1 MVLIDRAASEHKR
14 RRKKGTRLSRSRKPV
29 TTLRG
34 ITWETSDT
42 ARVSTTGEKQKTDRM
57 IVVPSGAHLGVF
69 SVLQRLRS
77 VILTSLPLSAVSPL
91 CRGRNGRLSSRGR
104 CQSPMQ
110 RAKRHRSTMYILLVL
125 RERASSV
132 RFLCFCFSIEFILRL
147 SFSLFVCHRCHIA
160 FLGRDVISL
169 FPLGAVCFV
178 SLSPLPFRSVQR
190 ANVYPLGV
198 LVFLGGLASIS
209 YCVSRV

>member
-1 MVLIDRAASEHKR
+1 
-14 RRKKGTRLSRSRKPV
+14 
-29 TTLRG
+29 
-34 ITWETSDT
+34 
-42 ARVSTTGEKQKTDRM
+42 M
-57 IVVPSGAHLGVF
+57 IVVPLGAHLGVF

-91 CRGRNGRLSSRGR
+91 RRGRNGRLSSRGR
-104 CQSPMQ
+104 CQSPVQ

-147 SFSLFVCHRCHIA
+147 SFSLCRIA
-160 FLGRDVISL
+160 FLERDVISL

-209 YCVSRV
+209 YCVSRA

>member
-1 MVLIDRAASEHKR
+1 
-14 RRKKGTRLSRSRKPV
+14 
-29 TTLRG
+29 
-34 ITWETSDT
+34 
-42 ARVSTTGEKQKTDRM
+42 M
-57 IVVPSGAHLGVF
+57 IVAPLGAHLGVF

-91 CRGRNGRLSSRGR
+91 CRGRHGRLSSRGR
-104 CQSPMQ
+104 CQSPVQ
-110 RAKRHRSTMYILLVL
+110 RAKKHRSTMYILLVL

-132 RFLCFCFSIEFILRL
+132 RFLCFCFAIEFILRL
-147 SFSLFVCHRCHIA
+147 AFSLFVCHRCHNA

-178 SLSPLPFRSVQR
+178 SFSPLPFRSVQR

-198 LVFLGGLASIS
+198 FFVWVWHRSHIAFLGRDIIS
-209 YCVSRV
+209 LGGRVAEINQSFNE

>member
-1 MVLIDRAASEHKR
+1 M
-14 RRKKGTRLSRSRKPV
+14 GN
-29 TTLRG
+29 LRHD
-34 ITWETSDT
+34 TSLDD
-42 ARVSTTGEKQKTDRM
+42 GEKEKQKTDRM
-57 IVVPSGAHLGVF
+57 IVVPLGAHLGVF

-104 CQSPMQ
+104 CQSPVQ
-110 RAKRHRSTMYILLVL
+110 RAKKHRSTMHILLVL

-147 SFSLFVCHRCHIA
+147 AFSLFVCHRCHIA

-178 SLSPLPFRSVQR
+178 SFSPLPFRSVQR

-198 LVFLGGLASIS
+198 LVFLGGFGIDLILRFSGVTLFLWGGVSLKSINQPINLTC
-209 YCVSRV
+209 YFLFEM

>member
-1 MVLIDRAASEHKR
+1 
-14 RRKKGTRLSRSRKPV
+14 
-29 TTLRG
+29 
-34 ITWETSDT
+34 
-42 ARVSTTGEKQKTDRM
+42 M
-57 IVVPSGAHLGVF
+57 IVAPLGAHLGVF

-104 CQSPMQ
+104 CQSPVQ
-110 RAKRHRSTMYILLVL
+110 RANKHRSTMYILLVL

-132 RFLCFCFSIEFILRL
+132 RFLCFCFAIEFILRL
-147 SFSLFVCHRCHIA
+147 AFSLFFRHRCHNA

-169 FPLGAVCFV
+169 FRLGAVCFV
-178 SLSPLPFRSVQR
+178 SFSPLPFRSVQR

-198 LVFLGGLASIS
+198 FFVWVWHRSHLAFLGRDTIS
-209 YCVSRV
+209 LEGRVAEINQSTNQPYLFCLVSKSCSSPRGRATGAKNGRRTNKYQ